1 MQNIRRGR
9 SAVVASLIDMTHLD
23 FIASTTA
30 RMRVV
35 GPAAV
40 LHEIRATAGPDHHD
54 TVVVFF
60 VWAID
65 RLIDAGLSDVAIL
78 WHPLTDARTPR
89 SWYDAGTLDSI
100 EARAHFVP
108 ATLSLANEP
117 APCEPGVLVA
127 A

>member
-1 MQNIRRGR
+1 
-9 SAVVASLIDMTHLD
+9 MTHLD

-30 RMRVV
+30 RMRDV

-40 LHEIRATAGPDHHD
+40 LAEIRATAGPDHHD
-54 TVVVFF
+54 TRTVFF

-65 RLIDAGLSDVAIL
+65 RLLRAGLSDMAVL
-78 WHPLTDARTPR
+78 WHPLTDARTPL
-89 SWYDAGTLDSI
+89 SWYDAHTLDSI

-108 ATLSLANEP
+108 ATLAVVGEP
-117 APCEPGVLVA
+117 APVEPERELVA